1 MSYYPQ
7 IPTKE
12 DDQTYAEYMAEL
24 TKIKDRNKLIK
35 GMHVNSTYTAFAH
48 FWLIKHLVQAK
59 EWRFITDD
67 DSSLANAIYR
77 IFAND
82 IRLYNAHH
90 FVSKINKNKSAKQK
104 HDEYLEANRFLTD
117 WGASHGYSTRSLY
130 TLAELYLQEKLQ
142 SHRFCKEIDFPH
154 KKAVVWL
161 KNPLEHP
168 LCPRDKGNYTVD
180 CRTDVSGLDVNKLAS
195 AIMNVNDH
203 STNSFIQQ
211 IRRRISI
218 LERPLV
224 TATGQ
229 GKSYIYANFNPKYA
243 QYALT
248 ILRTYYN
255 FCLPLAEGII
265 RKLLHKE
272 LV

>member
-1 MSYYPQ
+1 M
-7 IPTKE
+7 I
-12 DDQTYAEYMAEL
+12 
-24 TKIKDRNKLIK
+24 
-35 GMHVNSTYTAFAH
+35 
-48 FWLIKHLVQAK
+48 QAK
-59 EWRFITDD
+59 EWRFVTDD
-67 DSSLANAIYR
+67 DSSLATAIYR
-77 IFAND
+77 VFSDD

-90 FVSKINKNKSAKQK
+90 FVSKMDKTKSTKQK
-104 HDEYLEANRFLTD
+104 YEDYIEAKRYLTD
-117 WGASHGYSTRSLY
+117 WGNSHGYSTRSLY
-130 TLAELYLQEKLQ
+130 TLAELYLQERLQ
-142 SHRFCKEIDFPH
+142 THHFCEEVDFPH
-154 KKAVVWL
+154 KRAVVWL
-161 KNPLEHP
+161 NNPLEHP
-168 LCPRDKGNYTVD
+168 LCPRDKGSYLVD
-180 CRTDVSGLDVNKLAS
+180 CRTDVSSLDAHELAS

-203 STNSFIQQ
+203 ATNSFIQQ

-255 FCLPLAEGII
+255 FCLPFGRGDK

-272 LV
+272 SV